1 MADPQRQETGGS
13 LMVIGWLLVLAALMV
28 MFFQPGYVGR
38 TGVAVLAAILFL
50 AGVVVNLVGHRM
62 RMKAR

>member
-38 TGVAVLAAILFL
+38 VGVAVIAATLFL
-50 AGVVVNLVGHRM
+50 SGVVVNLIGYRI